1 LGSGGTTSKKFFPEN
16 IFLNLIL
23 CFRSIFPYFFGKM
36 SLKYFTSYPNPC
48 FADHPLTGGGGGV
61 FPPPFSSGAV
71 LTGEAN
77 VLSRSLKAVFH
88 FAIIVP

>member
-48 FADHPLTGGGGGV
+48 FADHPLTGGGGGGV
-61 FPPPFSSGAV
+61 IPPPPLAPALYSLAKRMFYR
-71 LTGEAN
+71 EA
-77 VLSRSLKAVFH
+77 
-88 FAIIVP
+88 